1 MTERV
6 TIDVDPSIVEELRGV
21 GSYHGIV
28 AMSKLADAIEAAL
41 PKPEPAVGSVW
52 QLLDGSVY
60 ARVSDAG
67 PGQPPIFCVPHCE
80 SCCGDEAHCAAMEPS
95 VSVVGEDAIR
105 RALEGDLDGA
115 TLA

>member
-67 PGQPPIFCVPHCE
+67 PGQPPIFCWRWLR
-80 SCCGDEAHCAAMEPS
+80 GGTLPS
-95 VSVVGEDAIR
+95 LHAWTTWKWLGRQGGTLVF
-105 RALEGDLDGA
+105 DGA
-115 TLA
+115 TLEAGE